1 MNQTAASLDHT
12 DFCHTDLQSLRDH
25 IQQRTFSR
33 LHDLRIIRLAD
44 GRIQVSA
51 IAHSRFVH
59 QLAEWAVL
67 ERLAPQSV
75 DLCVSLCLSSHTFIE
90 VPA

>member
-1 MNQTAASLDHT
+1 MNQTTASLDHT
-12 DFCHTDLQSLRDH
+12 DFCHADLQSLRDH
-25 IQQRTFSR
+25 IQQRTFGR
-33 LHDLRIIRLAD
+33 LHDLRITRLAD

-75 DLCVSLCLSSHTFIE
+75 DLCVSLFLSSHTFIE